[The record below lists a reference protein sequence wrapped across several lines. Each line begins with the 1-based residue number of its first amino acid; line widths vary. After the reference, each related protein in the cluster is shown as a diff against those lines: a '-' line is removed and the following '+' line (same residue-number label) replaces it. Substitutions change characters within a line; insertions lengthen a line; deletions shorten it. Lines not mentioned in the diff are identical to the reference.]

1 MSQLSQYEVIL
12 GYALE
17 KFDTI
22 VAILSQMDDETANTA
37 LPVAGSNSPYVILTH
52 CLGMMR
58 RWSSTVNLGRP
69 VPRDRAAEF
78 RARGLLPTLLAEAAR
93 VREAFIR
100 DVEATD
106 LDAAPADLPQG
117 PRPAYQLAD
126 CRAVL
131 LHVIEELAQ
140 HLGHL
145 EITRD
150 LLAQTTDPA

>member
-1 MSQLSQYEVIL
+1 MSQMSQYEVIL